1 MDRVLHMRT
10 YGFSIR
16 YGTNGEGRV
25 AWDGD
30 KILIE
35 KQTFT
40 LVDLQSMVKGLY
52 ETVRLQLLQ
61 ELLLLDVDERGA
73 V

>member
-35 KQTFT
+35 K
-40 LVDLQSMVKGLY
+40 
-52 ETVRLQLLQ
+52 
-61 ELLLLDVDERGA
+61 
-73 V
+73 